1 MSSLFSDFAFGVT
14 VNDTLMRF
22 YTQCARLVQEVE
34 KNASALIEID
44 RFNQGSDMKSV
55 QEKIANKLRVP
66 HSLISYGS
74 KLLCTF

>member
-1 MSSLFSDFAFGVT
+1 MSSLSPEFAFGLT

-22 YTQCARLVQEVE
+22 YTQCARLVHGVD
-34 KNASALIEID
+34 KSASALIEID
-44 RFNQGSDMKSV
+44 RFNQGSDLKRI

-74 KLLCTF
+74 YLTK